1 MMFWFQENH
10 KEEFAKISTRERL
23 SSNVVLSVDHVYY
36 LLAGVCA
43 LAHLSERGDE
53 KILVY
58 FRPKALMGFLP
69 YLVKHVG
76 ANDQNGNL
84 FSTGEYF
91 IKTRSRCDVLKVD
104 GDRFFSLL
112 DKSPHLYRSLLCS
125 LTQNYANLLLLSTRI
140 TNQPAPV
147 RVCRVILEFS
157 SLENHRPV
165 LPRHLTYYDIGT
177 FTGLHVI
184 TVTKVFKALLDSGI
198 VSKEGRKVI
207 IEQEARLADIANGI
221 EELPYG

>member
-1 MMFWFQENH
+1 MMFWFKENH

-23 SSNVVLSVDHVYY
+23 PSNVVLSVDYVYY
-36 LLAGVCA
+36 LLAGVCM
-43 LAHLSERGDE
+43 LCHVSERGDE

-58 FRPKALMGFLP
+58 FREKALMGFLP

-76 ANDQNGNL
+76 ANDQNRDL
-84 FSTGEYF
+84 FSTGEFF
-91 IKTRSRCDVLKVD
+91 IKTRSPCDVMKVD

-147 RVCRVILEFS
+147 RVCRVILEFI
-157 SLENHRPV
+157 SLENDRLV
-165 LPRHLTYYDIGT
+165 LPRHLAYG
-177 FTGLHVI
+177 GGPR
-184 TVTKVFKALLDSGI
+184 KLDS
-198 VSKEGRKVI
+198 VLS
-207 IEQEARLADIANGI
+207 
-221 EELPYG
+221 